1 MSKYDNDYD
10 DPEDDDYEDEQDDDG
25 EIRRS
30 TNNPFSSGGASVR
43 GAGLPQRPNPG
54 APTPG
59 GSPGSGGGINTPSPV
74 RSPGAM
80 GGNQGGG
87 SGFPRPNTPGSG
99 GSGGGAGGSS
109 GGSSGGG
116 SGVQPFRPSGGNYL
130 GGSGGGGS
138 SGGGGTPP
146 PGGVARPG
154 ANPPAKDDPLSRVG
168 NALGG
173 LSNKPDDKK
182 DDKKDE
188 KPAGAFGNLG
198 NLGNRFGGAPE
209 KKDDTKKDD
218 KGGGFGG
225 LGNRFGGGGDKKDD
239 KPEAKKDDKAG
250 GGLGGALGGLGN
262 RFGGGGDKPDA
273 KKDDK
278 PAGGGLG
285 GTLGGLGNRF
295 GGGGDK
301 KDDKPAAKK
310 DDKPAGGGL
319 GGALGGLGSKLPF
332 GGGDKKDDK
341 PAAKKDDKPAGGGFG
356 GLGNRFGG
364 GDKND
369 KPADAKTSPFTTG
382 GAKPGAPTSSSAP
395 ASSGGGGILGG
406 KLPFGGGG
414 AKPNAPATPAGGKA
428 PAGKAGAKGAP
439 VSFSDRLR
447 ALNPFKADND
457 AKKARASKAPK
468 VDATGLTLDNKLDI
482 LGVSM
487 VLGSLILLLSSL
499 SPVKGA
505 LTSEINR
512 VLSEG
517 FGWGAIGVV
526 LVIFAI
532 GVVLILRH
540 FGDDAPVIPR
550 MRLIGATLLFVGML
564 VAMQF
569 VHSMRYEVGAGQDY
583 LWTVKNVFLTISWQL
598 GQGGG
603 RIGGE
608 IYFLLISNLSEIG
621 GFLALVLWVTI
632 GLMLSLNMSAS
643 DLAIIVISLFRSLGD
658 SVRRRQQRA
667 AAIRAEK
674 AAVAAAAAAALPQ
687 ISVSKPESGQEAL
700 PAGATA
706 ALPAPIPA
714 PVVQAPLPAPDSE
727 RSIPITMGGRTF
739 TAPMRGG
746 EPVPLEPAK
755 SANRP
760 SPTELIAASL
770 AGAAATVVSSS
781 STPDPETTPRTA
793 EAPKPDADK
802 GGGRFGGLGSR
813 LPFGAKPDDT
823 KKDDKSTTVE
833 KPAAALTGAQP
844 AASTA
849 VADPVKP
856 EADKSGGIGGRLGG
870 LSGRLPFG
878 AKPDDTRKDDKT
890 STVEKPAAS
899 MAAPPTANTTK
910 PEPEK
915 TGGIGGRLGGLSG
928 RLPFGAKPEDARKD
942 EKPVDKP
949 AAASVTAPDKP
960 TVEKPAA
967 ERMPGPAT
975 TSSAAP
981 TPGERPAGGMSRR
994 DQLIAQYSKQETA
1007 AKPADPT
1014 PAPTADPAVPAAKP
1028 VEPTSP
1034 FAKPAAASTESPFK
1048 PASPVSPAAKPADP
1062 TTPFAK
1068 PAAPSSSFAQPA
1080 AASTES
1086 PFKPAQPTSPF
1097 AKPADAVSPAAKPA
1111 EPIKP
1116 AASQFSS
1123 DDEDDDAPPARLG
1136 DLLKPRP
1143 FERKPI
1149 GQTEPAKAETPTE
1162 EVKAAAESV
1171 KPADPPARDDK
1182 PLEVRKAATGLI
1194 IDDEE
1199 EDETGKWASLP
1210 PAKPKSATTETPKTE
1225 LPSWQ
1230 SRMNTLSGRPEGEK
1244 PEATAKPPQPL
1255 EKRDPFKADDPPFK
1269 VDKPAASVTPDRH
1282 DDPPFKV
1289 DKPAAVPPP
1298 LEKRD
1303 PLTPAAS
1310 LTPEKRDPFKAD
1322 DPPFKVDKP
1331 AVPLTPAASVAPP
1344 EKAHIYARPEDNPPV
1359 KADKPVEK
1367 ASTAFGKPA
1376 DDLPYIATSRPTA
1389 PPPSARGIL
1398 GGVDEVG
1405 ELEGGG
1411 KIVRSK
1417 PPKDWKMPSYDD
1429 LIISGQDQ
1437 EIDHNLLLERA
1448 RTIQE
1453 TLESFGA
1460 PGRVV
1465 EVRTG
1470 PVITQFGVEP
1480 DYVPVRGGKKMRV
1493 KVSSIAAL
1501 DKDIQLALGARSI
1514 RVEAPVPG
1522 KGYVGIEVPN
1532 DKSAIVRLRDVLES
1546 KEFKKINSPLAIALG
1561 QGVDGTPVA
1570 ADLASMP
1577 HLLIAGTT
1585 GSGKSVCVNAIIASL
1600 LLKNQPSTVKFI
1612 MVDPKRVELTGYN
1625 GIPHLVA
1632 PVVTELERI
1641 VSVLKWVTREMDERY
1656 RRFSTAGARNI
1667 EDFNKHLPQGTDPLP
1682 YIVVIIDELADLM
1695 MLAPDETERVITR
1708 IAALARATGI
1718 HLVIATQRPSVDVVT
1733 GLIKA
1738 NFPARIA
1745 FAVASGT
1752 DSRVILDQPGADRLL
1767 GRGDM
1772 LYMSGDSPAP
1782 VRMQGVYV
1790 SDSELGNITHF
1801 WRGQMTQE
1809 EMIAASK
1816 PLISAIVD
1824 EEGKSPIPLKSDGK
1838 RGQQSSFLSRQ
1849 EADDDYGDDD
1859 EDDED
1864 VDDALYN
1871 QAVDL
1876 VRRQNRASVSL
1887 LQRKL
1892 RIGYTRAARL
1902 IDLMEERGIVGPAVE
1917 GAKPREVLLPP
1928 PPK

>member
-59 GSPGSGGGINTPSPV
+59 GGGSTGGGGGINTPSPV

-80 GGNQGGG
+80 GGSGGG
-87 SGFPRPNTPGSG
+87 SGFSRPNPPGGTSGGGTG
-99 GSGGGAGGSS
+99 GSGT

-116 SGVQPFRPSGGNYL
+116 SGVQPFRPSGGSYL
-130 GGSGGGGS
+130 GGSGGS
-138 SGGGGTPP
+138 SGGTPP

-154 ANPPAKDDPLSRVG
+154 TTPPAKDDPMSRVG

-173 LSNKPDDKK
+173 LSSKPDDKK

-209 KKDDTKKDD
+209 KKDDKPDAKKDD
-218 KGGGFGG
+218 KGGGGGFGG

-250 GGLGGALGGLGN
+250 GGLGSALGGLGN

-278 PAGGGLG
+278 PVGGGLG

-295 GGGGDK
+295 GGGDK

-341 PAAKKDDKPAGGGFG
+341 PGAKKDDKPAGGGFG

-382 GAKPGAPTSSSAP
+382 GAKPGAPTSSAP
-395 ASSGGGGILGG
+395 ASSGGGILGG

-414 AKPNAPATPAGGKA
+414 GGAKPNAPATPGGGKA
-428 PAGKAGAKGAP
+428 PAAKGGAKGAP

-569 VHSMRYEVGAGQDY
+569 VHSMRYEVGVGQDY

-621 GFLALVLWVTI
+621 GFLALVLWLTI

-674 AAVAAAAAAALPQ
+674 AAVAAAAAAAVPQ
-687 ISVSKPESGQEAL
+687 ISVSKPEGGQEAL

-714 PVVQAPLPAPDSE
+714 PVVQAPLPAPEPE

-770 AGAAATVVSSS
+770 AGAAATVISP
-781 STPDPETTPRTA
+781 STADPETTPRTATPAA

-802 GGGRFGGLGSR
+802 SGGRFGNFGSR
-813 LPFGAKPDDT
+813 LPFGAKPDDA
-823 KKDDKSTTVE
+823 KKDDKTTTIE
-833 KPAAALTGAQP
+833 KPAAALTGAPP

-849 VADPVKP
+849 TADPVKP
-856 EADKSGGIGGRLGG
+856 EAEKSGGIGGRLGG

-878 AKPDDTRKDDKT
+878 AKPDDAKKDDKT

-899 MAAPPTANTTK
+899 IAAATPADTTK

-928 RLPFGAKPEDARKD
+928 RLPFGAKPDDAKKD
-942 EKPVDKP
+942 EKP
-949 AAASVTAPDKP
+949 AAPEKP
-960 TVEKPAA
+960 TLDKPAA

-981 TPGERPAGGMSRR
+981 TPAERPAGGMSRR
-994 DQLIAQYSKQETA
+994 DQLIAQYSKQEAA

-1014 PAPTADPAVPAAKP
+1014 PAPTPDPVVPAAKP
-1028 VEPTSP
+1028 AAEPTSPFAKPAAASTEAPFKPASPVTPAAKPADPVTPAAKPAESTSPFAKPAEPTSP
-1034 FAKPAAASTESPFK
+1034 FAKPAAASTESPL
-1048 PASPVSPAAKPADP
+1048 
-1062 TTPFAK
+1062 
-1068 PAAPSSSFAQPA
+1068 
-1080 AASTES
+1080 
-1086 PFKPAQPTSPF
+1086 KPAQPTSPF
-1097 AKPADAVSPAAKPA
+1097 AKPA

-1116 AASQFSS
+1116 AASQFSADE
-1123 DDEDDDAPPARLG
+1123 DDDDDAPPARLG

-1143 FERKPI
+1143 FERKPL
-1149 GQTEPAKAETPTE
+1149 GANEPAKAETPTE

-1182 PLEVRKAATGLI
+1182 PLEVRKAVTGLI

-1244 PEATAKPPQPL
+1244 PEVTAKPPQPL
-1255 EKRDPFKADDPPFK
+1255 ERRDPFKADDPPFK
-1269 VDKPAASVTPDRH
+1269 VDKPAAAVTPERH

-1298 LEKRD
+1298 LEKRE

-1310 LTPEKRDPFKAD
+1310 LIPEKRDPVKADEPKRD

-1331 AVPLTPAASVAPP
+1331 AAPAASLTPP
-1344 EKAHIYARPEDNPPV
+1344 EKAHIYAKPEDNPPV
-1359 KADKPVEK
+1359 KTDKPVER
-1367 ASTAFGKPA
+1367 ASSAFGKPD
-1376 DDLPYIATSRPTA
+1376 DDLPFIATSRPTA

-1790 SDSELGNITHF
+1790 SDAELGNITHF

-1838 RGQQSSFLSRQ
+1838 RGQQSSFLPRQ
-1849 EADDDYGDDD
+1849 EPDDDYGDDD
-1859 EDDED
+1859 DDDDD